1 MNIKTTRFG
10 DVAIDETRTLHFPE
24 GLLGFPEQKDY
35 VLLEHKSDSPFF
47 WLQSVDRPDLAF
59 ILTNPFLLDK
69 DYLKNLSPNEE
80 ILFQCREGDSVSV
93 FVLVT
98 IPPGK
103 VEEMTVN
110 LLGPVVVEA
119 EARVGRQ
126 VVIPNSGYSH
136 RHPLPQK

>member
-59 ILTNPFLLDK
+59 ILTSPFLLDK

-80 ILFQCREGDSVSV
+80 TLFQCREGGGISV
-93 FVLVT
+93 FALVT
-98 IPPGK
+98 IPSGK

-110 LLGPVVVEA
+110 LLGPLVIE
-119 EARVGRQ
+119 EETRIGRQ
-126 VVIPNSGYSH
+126 VVIANAGYSH
-136 RHPLPQK
+136 RHPFFSK

>member
-1 MNIKTTRFG
+1 LNIETTRFG
-10 DVAIDETRTLHFPE
+10 NVAIDETKIIHFPE

-59 ILTNPFLLDK
+59 ILTNPFFLDK

-80 ILFQCREGDSVSV
+80 TLFQCREGDSVSV
-93 FVLVT
+93 FALVT

-110 LLGPVVVEA
+110 LLGPVVVET

-136 RHPLPQK
+136 RHPFPQK

>member
-1 MNIKTTRFG
+1 MNIETTRFG
-10 DVAIDETRTLHFPE
+10 NVAIDETKIIHFPD

-35 VLLEHKSDSPFF
+35 ILLEHRSDSPFF

-59 ILTNPFLLDK
+59 VLTNPFLLDK
-69 DYLKNLSPNEE
+69 DYLQNLSPNEE
-80 ILFQCREGDSVSV
+80 TLFQCREGDSISV
-93 FVLVT
+93 FAIVT

-119 EARVGRQ
+119 EARIGRQ
-126 VVIPNSGYSH
+126 VVIPNSGYSQ
-136 RHPLPQK
+136 RHPVPQK